1 MNPIRC
7 MTVAAMLA
15 VLGGCAA
22 EGPAADGASVRALMA
37 SQRIAPQPSAQRAQ
51 GADGAAAVAAY
62 ANYKQSYVAPQPQGD
77 TPMVG
82 TKK

>member
-15 VLGGCAA
+15 MLGGCAA

-37 SQRIAPQPSAQRAQ
+37 SQRLAPQHPAAQPH

-82 TKK
+82 TRK